1 MVNITE
7 EQFNWKSINW
17 RELKIDLFEKQKE
30 IYSLRKKDIKL
41 MHEKQEKLIN
51 SFNSKL
57 LAVRK
62 VTQENQEKKTA
73 GVDGIKNSMK
83 RSE

>member
-1 MVNITE
+1 
-7 EQFNWKSINW
+7 
-17 RELKIDLFEKQKE
+17 
-30 IYSLRKKDIKL
+30 

-73 GVDGIKNSMK
+73 GVDGIKKLNETK
-83 RSE
+83 RIELAKKIRIDGRSQKIRRV

>member
-1 MVNITE
+1 
-7 EQFNWKSINW
+7 
-17 RELKIDLFEKQKE
+17 
-30 IYSLRKKDIKL
+30 

-83 RSE
+83 RSEQNLRKKFEQTDDPKKYDEYEQKNLGRKKKDHQEFQQ